1 MKTKFVPFL
10 AFIGLLILTLPV
22 VNESINTDIP
32 GWHTQLNRPIFPWRL
47 TITIGLILLIIGKW
61 LFNNKTGYI
70 NWILFAIN
78 VGVTLTSIIYLKF
91 PTIFLDYNLSNQIK
105 LIKLVELSVSLI
117 PLVIVIFFIGQ
128 VLLIISIIRTINK
141 TKLA

>member
-22 VNESINTDIP
+22 VNDSINSDIP

-47 TITIGLILLIIGKW
+47 TITIGFIFLIIGRW
-61 LFNNKTGYI
+61 LFNNNTGYI

-91 PTIFLDYNLSNQIK
+91 PTIY
-105 LIKLVELSVSLI
+105 
-117 PLVIVIFFIGQ
+117 FIGQ